1 MDDSV
6 WIWSAKK
13 IFEETWNE
21 IATQRSAHVTVLVSI
36 STREMQLLNYFYF
49 LGV

>member
-1 MDDSV
+1 MDMG
-6 WIWSAKK
+6 AKE
-13 IFEETWNE
+13 IFEETLNE
-21 IATQRSAHVTVLVSI
+21 IAAQRSAPGTVLVSV